1 MVPMAVIFA
10 PGSVPG
16 DLPRPLPF
24 RDVQEMEIS
33 VNRERP
39 PCLSLPRL
47 LVMGGLVILWGSQP
61 ARGFTPWQP
70 GAPGTPRPIHQHHSA
85 LSWQCREQGWDN
97 EVPGYCREGTSPHPG
112 DGDDG
117 ALGGWDVSGWCG
129 AVSLPV

>member
-16 DLPRPLPF
+16 DLPRSLPF

-39 PCLSLPRL
+39 LCLSLPRL

-61 ARGFTPWQP
+61 ARGFTPRLP
-70 GAPGTPRPIHQHHSA
+70 GSPELPGPRAPF
-85 LSWQCREQGWDN
+85 
-97 EVPGYCREGTSPHPG
+97 TSIT
-112 DGDDG
+112 
-117 ALGGWDVSGWCG
+117 
-129 AVSLPV
+129 LP